1 MNPDPF
7 QRGNL
12 YMSSEYR
19 VLVFFFLT
27 PYHFHWTAL
36 PLSVLSLLAANQ
48 KVQTSINQTTN
59 KPTKTIHTKQWKHKS
74 SHFLSFLYCPRK
86 NKNSRKNRTSQTFT
100 DRQETTMASHGNKSD
115 EEAAISEAPNTPI
128 STIVIIIGTQY
139 YTIYV
144 CVCWSIYFCFLLSG
158 FWLFFAY
165 VVLFMVISGG
175 DQLCRQRRFLWW
187 TGSSLLRT
195 LTPCEFLVLSVFL
208 FILFFFNFDDKVTS
222 LGLRSQKSWESLLL
236 LKSTCGEKEG
246 FFFF

>member
-12 YMSSEYR
+12 YTSSEYR
-19 VLVFFFLT
+19 VLVCFFLT

-144 CVCWSIYFCFLLSG
+144 CVC
-158 FWLFFAY
+158 
-165 VVLFMVISGG
+165 
-175 DQLCRQRRFLWW
+175 
-187 TGSSLLRT
+187 
-195 LTPCEFLVLSVFL
+195 
-208 FILFFFNFDDKVTS
+208 
-222 LGLRSQKSWESLLL
+222 
-236 LKSTCGEKEG
+236 
-246 FFFF
+246 